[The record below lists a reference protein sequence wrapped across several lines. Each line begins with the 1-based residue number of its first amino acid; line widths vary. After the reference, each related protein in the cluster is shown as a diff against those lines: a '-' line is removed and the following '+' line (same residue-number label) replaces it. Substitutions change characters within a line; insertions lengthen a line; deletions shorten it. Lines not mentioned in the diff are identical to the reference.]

1 MRAANYFPVH
11 SEKTARAPVSQSS
24 TPACGAEASRRL
36 MGKCLD
42 CLEGVRVLVNEG

>member
-36 MGKCLD
+36 IGKMS
-42 CLEGVRVLVNEG
+42 

>member
-24 TPACGAEASRRL
+24 TPACGAETSRRL
-36 MGKCLD
+36 SGKCLD
-42 CLEGVRVLVNEG
+42 CLEGVRVLVNVG